1 MPVNV
6 TDDPLGIAAVFSDGS
21 GAGFTFTKSP
31 CPRLV
36 RDLAALA
43 GMVHPH
49 GELDAADSV
58 RLYVAA
64 IRNMAAV
71 LAAGG
76 FTGAAGDLTRGQIA
90 KYWLSAPP
98 WAEGCTRR

>member
-1 MPVNV
+1 MPANM
-6 TDDPLGIAAVFSDGS
+6 TGDPLGIAAVFSDGS
-21 GAGFTFTKSP
+21 GAGFTFTKPP

-36 RDLAALA
+36 RDLLA

-90 KYWLSAPP
+90 VA
-98 WAEGCTRR
+98 GCVVCT